1 MSEIDNNEFYTDRH
15 KKLFSFASWANTI
28 SWIILAVYLLALVS
42 RIFGQVTGSQT
53 GYSGVQQ
60 SSFFEYIKDNP
71 IALLRYII
79 DWINTIM
86 NGIVLFLVLKG
97 VSLGL
102 NMIVETDLNYR
113 EKALEVDHAE

>member
-60 SSFFEYIKDNP
+60 PSFFEYIKDNP

>member
-1 MSEIDNNEFYTDRH
+1 MSEDNIDKFYTGKHD
-15 KKLFSFASWANTI
+15 KLLTVASWANII
-28 SWIILAVYLLALVS
+28 SWIVLAIYILALIS

-53 GYSGVQQ
+53 TFISPQQ
-60 SSFFEYIKDNP
+60 PSFFEYIKDNP
-71 IALLRYII
+71 IELLRYII

-113 EKALEVDHAE
+113 EKAQEAGHAE